1 MGIRRNT
8 IQTLDRLG
16 LQRISILQLGAAVLL
31 TALLLGLGELMD
43 LGITRTWQAFGW
55 KTTDASAVEALFSG
69 FFSPVGAI
77 VIGVTAGLGE
87 EVAVR
92 GILQPRLGILLSN
105 CFFTAVHAYQ
115 YHWDAL
121 CSVFITGLVLGL
133 IRKKTNTTVSAI
145 VHGGFDF
152 VLILMA
158 IPKGD

>member
-1 MGIRRNT
+1 M
-8 IQTLDRLG
+8 
-16 LQRISILQLGAAVLL
+16 
-31 TALLLGLGELMD
+31 
-43 LGITRTWQAFGW
+43 
-55 KTTDASAVEALFSG
+55 
-69 FFSPVGAI
+69 
-77 VIGVTAGLGE
+77 
-87 EVAVR
+87 
-92 GILQPRLGILLSN
+92 
-105 CFFTAVHAYQ
+105 HAYQ